1 MPSDKVRGVL
11 LAGAAA
17 ALFGA
22 STPLAKVLT
31 GEVDA
36 ILLAAL
42 FYLGSGISFSLIAL
56 IKRLAANKNQG
67 KNKSNSNGA
76 AIRKRDL
83 PYLALIVATGGI
95 AAPVLLMTG
104 LRQCSGTSAS
114 LLLNLETAFTA
125 VIAWIFLRENFDRR
139 LILGVIAITAGGAV
153 LSFNNSNV
161 KPDIAFNV
169 GSVFV
174 ALACLCWAID
184 NNITRQVATI
194 EPSQIALIKG
204 LAAGCVNF
212 TLAMML
218 HQTVPAWPIVAAAM
232 VIGFLGYGVSLVL
245 YVLALRYL
253 GSARSSAYFATAPF
267 IGAMLS
273 IILLH
278 DPVGPG
284 LLIATVLMAA
294 GVYLHISEHHE
305 HCHQHESLEHEHE
318 HVHDIHHRHI
328 HLPEVEP
335 VGGLDSGVSHSHKH
349 SHEALEHSHAHYPDL
364 HHRHEH
370 S

>member
-1 MPSDKVRGVL
+1 MLSDKVRGVL

-22 STPLAKVLT
+22 STPLAKLLT
-31 GEVDA
+31 GKVDA

-56 IKRLAANKNQG
+56 LKRLGAS
-67 KNKSNSNGA
+67 KNKSNGA
-76 AIRKRDL
+76 AIKKRDL

-104 LRQCSGTSAS
+104 LQQCNGTSAS

-125 VIAWIFLRENFDRR
+125 VIAWIFLRENFDNR
-139 LILGVIAITAGGAV
+139 LILGVIAITAGGAM
-153 LSFNNSNV
+153 LSFNNSSGASG
-161 KPDIAFNV
+161 IAFNF
-169 GSVFV
+169 GSIFV

-184 NNITRQVATI
+184 NNITRQVAGL

-212 TLAMML
+212 TLAMIL
-218 HQTVPAWPIVAAAM
+218 HQALPAWPVIMAAM
-232 VIGFLGYGVSLVL
+232 TVGFLGYGVSLVL

-284 LLIATVLMAA
+284 LLIAAVLMAA

-305 HCHQHESLEHEHE
+305 HWHHHEYLEHEHE
-318 HVHDIHHRHI
+318 HIHDIHHRHA
-328 HLPEVEP
+328 HSPEDEP
-335 VGGLDSGVSHSHKH
+335 VGDIDGEASHSHKH
-349 SHEALEHSHAHYPDL
+349 SHEVLEHSHVHYPDL